1 MIANLVKNIFI
12 PEKFGTNY
20 LISQRIIGFSINKSS
35 VHATQVLMHGNKVT
49 LERFFTES
57 LTTDMSIPFADRVAQ
72 AIKKILATAD
82 RYDLIRTSL
91 ASSNAIFKGLTL
103 PFLESDKIS
112 MVLNYEIEPY
122 LPFPTSDAIIDFI
135 ITKSNPEQHTSEV
148 LVCALQKQHII
159 EHVSYFQAAGVTPNT
174 ITIDLFDL
182 YGLYTIIPRYASSK
196 GATAIIDLGYNFTSI
211 AYVIDGQLTLLR
223 TLPKGITNW
232 AKTIAQSLSATPQD
246 TLEKIIRF
254 GLEKNTEDPYS
265 KAIHT
270 VVTSYLNEIRFT
282 LDSFIAQNPNHKKLD
297 NILLLGD
304 GAELPNM
311 VSFFNEQLGISTELF
326 AINALLDVPGFSVKN
341 GKKIPQSTIVSLS
354 TALITP
360 RMQEFNLL
368 RQEFAP
374 SENSLFNK
382 QIITSFFLIGCIFI
396 GLLVNNFLRT
406 KTVKK
411 EVAASEQEV
420 LSTLK
425 KLGLTNAKSV
435 AVGIR
440 EAEEKVT
447 EEEAIWFAFSQQTR
461 VSFLKY
467 LEKLSAAIDR
477 NALGLKITK
486 LIISQQEPSSLT
498 LEGEVKDFDA
508 LKILERELKNT
519 NLFLTI
525 PSLQTTKFTLQMPLK
540 KNGVT
545 Q

>member
-1 MIANLVKNIFI
+1 MLTSLVKNIFI
-12 PEKFGTNY
+12 PDKLGTY
-20 LISQRIIGFSINKSS
+20 YTISQRVLGFSISKTS
-35 VHATQVLMHGNKVT
+35 VHATQLLMHGNKVT
-49 LERFFTES
+49 LERFFDES
-57 LTTDMSIPFADRVAQ
+57 LTADMSLPFADRVTE
-72 AIKKILATAD
+72 AIKKIIATAD
-82 RYDLIRTSL
+82 RADSIRTSL
-91 ASSNAIFKGLTL
+91 ASQTAIFKGLTL
-103 PFLESDKIS
+103 PFVESDKIS

-135 ITKSNPEQHTSEV
+135 ITKSNPEQNNSEV
-148 LVCALQKQHII
+148 LVCAVQKHHII
-159 EHVSYFQAAGVTPNT
+159 EHLRYFQAAGILATT

-182 YGLYTIIPRYASSK
+182 YGLYSIIPRYASSK
-196 GATAIIDLGYNFTSI
+196 GATAIIDIGYNFTSI
-211 AYVIDGQLTLLR
+211 AYLIDGQLTLLR

-232 AKTIAQSLSATPQD
+232 AKNIAQSLSATPQD

-254 GLEKNTEDPYS
+254 GLEKESEDPYG
-265 KAIHT
+265 KAIHEIIT
-270 VVTSYLNEIRFT
+270 TYLNEIRFT
-282 LDSFIAQNPNHKKLD
+282 LDSFIAQNPSHKKLD
-297 NILLLGD
+297 KILLLGD

-311 VSFFNEQLGISTELF
+311 LSFFNEQLSITTELF
-326 AINALLDVPGFSVKN
+326 DTNNLLTLPAFSLKKT
-341 GKKIPQSTIVSLS
+341 KKIPQRATQSLS

-368 RQEFAP
+368 KQEFAP

-382 QIITSFFLIGCIFI
+382 QIITSLFLIGCIFT
-396 GLLVNNFLRT
+396 GFLVNNYFRT
-406 KTVKK
+406 NTVKK
-411 EVAASEQEV
+411 ELLASEQEV

-440 EAEEKVT
+440 EAEEKVA

-467 LEKLSAAIDR
+467 LEKLSIAIDR

-486 LIISQQEPSSLT
+486 LIISQQDPSSLT

-508 LKILERELKNT
+508 LKVLERELKNT

-525 PSLQTTKFTLQMPLK
+525 PSLQKTKFTLQMPLK